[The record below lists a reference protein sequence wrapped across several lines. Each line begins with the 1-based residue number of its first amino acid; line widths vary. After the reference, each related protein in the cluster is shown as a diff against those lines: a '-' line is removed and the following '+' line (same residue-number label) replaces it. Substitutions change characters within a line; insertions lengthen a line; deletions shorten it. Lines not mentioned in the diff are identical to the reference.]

1 MLFEDPGQVAL
12 VGKSALYC
20 NVGERH
26 IRLFEQTL
34 RSLNPLTQ
42 HKVVRALSR
51 RLAEQAGKVIRT
63 IAGLLSQCLE

>member
-12 VGKSALYC
+12 VGKSALYG
-20 NVGERH
+20 NVSEGH

-63 IAGLLSQCLE
+63 IAGLLSQCLK